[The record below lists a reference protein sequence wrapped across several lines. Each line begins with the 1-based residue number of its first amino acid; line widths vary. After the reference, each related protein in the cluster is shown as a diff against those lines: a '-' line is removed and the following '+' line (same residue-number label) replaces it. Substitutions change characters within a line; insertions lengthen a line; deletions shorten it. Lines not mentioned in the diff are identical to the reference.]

1 MCRGGPSAPFSPPN
15 APFSASQQLADQLL
29 CAKSILGAGETD
41 RNITNLAQGEL
52 DRNQISKDKDIH
64 VYFLLRGKTKQ
75 GMVIESQE
83 AAVRVIREDFLE
95 VVTSRE
101 AQSLGAAQEHP
112 SRTLAAQTGTCSPEP
127 QSASLGLL
135 GTVTAPTL
143 RGAVPAARPVPHLCA
158 GGPSMMMLIHRICM
172 ALRGLGRLHTVDRVM
187 RLKAEMLLRGHTRA
201 GRWRL
206 FRCVCSTCR
215 HWELRALTYVLSWNR
230 TKFLML

>member
-1 MCRGGPSAPFSPPN
+1 M
-15 APFSASQQLADQLL
+15 
-29 CAKSILGAGETD
+29 T
-41 RNITNLAQGEL
+41 
-52 DRNQISKDKDIH
+52 
-64 VYFLLRGKTKQ
+64 
-75 GMVIESQE
+75 ESQE

-112 SRTLAAQTGTCSPEP
+112 SRTLAAQTDASSPAP

-135 GTVTAPTL
+135 GTVAAPTL
-143 RGAVPAARPVPHLCA
+143 RGAVLAAHLVPHLCA

-187 RLKAEMLLRGHTRA
+187 RLKAEMLLRGHMRA

-206 FRCVCSTCR
+206 ARCVRSTCC
-215 HWELRALTYVLSWNR
+215 HWELWALTYVLSWNR